1 MTGGELA
8 AITIPASAVLS
19 AGVLAHAVR
28 WAVADFR
35 AAVETAV
42 EKAVAGGCKLEA
54 GPMLRI
60 TPPTRAQLAAH
71 SAAAAIQVP
80 AEPAPARAGNGTG
93 TEMSALD
100 LVRGV
105 G

>member
-8 AITIPASAVLS
+8 AITVPSAVVASAGFV
-19 AGVLAHAVR
+19 AQAIR

-42 EKAVAGGCKLEA
+42 GKAVAGGCKLEA

-60 TPPTRAQLAAH
+60 TPPTRAQLAAQ

-80 AEPAPARAGNGTG
+80 AEPARAGNGTG